1 MIPAGQYDAVLID
14 EGHDF
19 RPEWFKLVVQM
30 VNPESNSLLV
40 LYDDAQSIYGGA
52 RKRGMTFASV
62 GIQARGRTTILKLNY
77 RNTQEILAVA
87 RSFADELLR
96 PTDAAEDEVPTV
108 QPVGA
113 GRRGN
118 KPLLI
123 ELPTAEAEAERIAKI
138 LTDENRAGTPWS
150 QMAVLYRHWDTVG
163 HVTSALTRKGIPYE
177 CPQITKRFTPGADSV
192 KVITMHSSKG
202 LEFPLVCIPAIGMPH
217 KHDEAE
223 EDEARLVYVAM
234 TRATRQLVLTHGA
247 TSRFAGK
254 LRDAVARLSS

>member
-1 MIPAGQYDAVLID
+1 
-14 EGHDF
+14 
-19 RPEWFKLVVQM
+19 
-30 VNPESNSLLV
+30 
-40 LYDDAQSIYGGA
+40 
-52 RKRGMTFASV
+52 MTFASV

-96 PTDAAEDEVPTV
+96 PTEATEDEAPTV

-123 ELPTAEAEAERIAKI
+123 ELPNVEAEAERIAQI

-150 QMAVLYRHWDTVG
+150 EMAVLYRHWDTVG
-163 HVTSALTRKGIPYE
+163 HVTSALTRKGIPFE

-202 LEFPLVCIPAIGMPH
+202 LEFPLVCIPATGMPH
-217 KHDEAE
+217 KHDEAD
-223 EDEARLVYVAM
+223 EDEARLMYVAM
-234 TRATRQLVLTHGA
+234 TRATRQLVMTFGDG
-247 TSRFAGK
+247 SRFAGK
-254 LRDAVARLSS
+254 LSAALGAVRE